1 MDDDAARAREQGMA
15 VLKALYR
22 HAVPRDLE
30 AVAAFGPPRACVDGV
45 REVVEAGAEMIL
57 LTPLFDEAAQMER
70 LAADV
75 IPRMLE

>member
-1 MDDDAARAREQGMA
+1 VDDDAARAREQGMA